1 MRDILTKVEDFFAS
15 LVSRLSRKPKEK
27 DEKNT
32 KKPGFFDKIDAYFTA
47 HDGSFLIWS
56 FILSAVLMLLVYVSI
71 GVYPFGKN
79 SVLVLDLNGQYV
91 QFFAGLRAI
100 LHGDGSL
107 LYSFSRSLG
116 GEFLG
121 IYAYYLAS
129 PFSWLV
135 ALFPEQNILEALLLI
150 FVLKSGFSGLN
161 FGIFL
166 HYTRRPPK
174 TMTVSLS
181 ILYALSSYV
190 VVMQH
195 NTMWI
200 DAVMLLPLLIFGLE
214 RLIREKKPLL
224 YAFTLG
230 LILLSNYYI
239 GYMVCIFTALYFFY
253 YFAAHS
259 AEVRNPY
266 GERRHFLCSLL
277 RVGVYTLLGIGVAAM
292 MILPAYYSLSFGKTT
307 FSTGNFAFTSK
318 FEIIDFIAKMF
329 PGSYDTVRPEGL
341 PWVYSGTLSL
351 LLLPLFFAAGKI
363 KVREKIATG
372 VLLFFLFLSM
382 YINTLDVLWHG
393 GQAPNWLNYRYSF
406 VFIFVV
412 LLMGARTLSAL
423 RSVDYRAILAVAS
436 TLLILVVIL
445 QKLKLTYTA
454 NNKTEV
460 YFDNLN
466 GVWLSIGL
474 LIVFGILLLFL
485 NGHDRTSPRY
495 EPLATIL
502 LTVLCIEVLLNG
514 VFYMRR
520 QHEDVVIS
528 NYASYHDFYDEYA
541 KAFDYVK
548 ENDTSFYRMDKT
560 FQRTVCDS
568 FVLGYRGL
576 ASSTSTL
583 NASVVRFQRELGMKA
598 DSHWTEATGSTIAT
612 NALLGVKYW
621 VAKEGEAVHPHYQE
635 YHRDGD
641 TALGTAT
648 VTYLNPYALPIA
660 FASSPAVKDI
670 TYAMPADPVFDSE
683 TGESLND
690 GGYVKKDN
698 QWVLA
703 EEWEDALFS
712 PFMRLNATYSAMT
725 GIEELTVY
733 HPIEADISMKGGL
746 KKDPSVWNHLVYKTD
761 AQDKDGRLC
770 FTFTAESTDPVY
782 CYFPSKY
789 TRKATVYLNG
799 EKLTDIQYYDYILTL
814 DSLKAGMQV
823 EVELALDP
831 ASTLYLV
838 EDIPYFY
845 TVDTED
851 LARAT
856 DILKA
861 GGISLT
867 EARDDFFKGTI
878 TAKEGMTTVQTTIPF
893 DEGWQ
898 ITVDGE
904 AVPGYRTLDAMLAF
918 NLPEAGE
925 HEITLRYRPS
935 VYGKGLA
942 ISIVSLVLLGAVL
955 TLIILRNRKKMTIKG
970 ENLASGALLF
980 FLPLP
985 KAEEKNCAP
994 CEEDMPEKSGD
1005 APEKE
1010 TASVKKTG
1018 TKPRKNST
1026 ASRKNR
1032 RK

>member
-1 MRDILTKVEDFFAS
+1 MRDILKRIEDFFAS
-15 LVSRLSRKPKEK
+15 LGGRLSKKPEKSKEEQK
-27 DEKNT
+27 
-32 KKPGFFDKIDAYFTA
+32 KKPGFFDKIDNYFA
-47 HDGSFLIWS
+47 KRDGSFLIWS
-56 FILSAVLMLLVYVSI
+56 FVLSAVLMLLVYVAI

-100 LHGDGSL
+100 LHGDGTL

-129 PFSWLV
+129 PLSWLV
-135 ALFPEQNILEALLLI
+135 ALFPEKSILEALLTI
-150 FVLKSGFSGLN
+150 FVLKCGFTGLN

-174 TMTVSLS
+174 TMTIALS
-181 ILYALSSYV
+181 ILYALSSYL

-200 DAVMLLPLLIFGLE
+200 DAMMLVPLLILGLE

-224 YAFTLG
+224 YAFSLG
-230 LILLSNYYI
+230 LILLCNYYI

-253 YFAAHS
+253 YFLAHS
-259 AEVRNPY
+259 ADVRNPY
-266 GERRHFLCSLL
+266 GERRHFLAALL
-277 RVGVYTLLGIGVAAM
+277 RTGVFTLLGIGVAAM
-292 MILPAYYSLSFGKTT
+292 LIFPAYYSLTFGKTG

-318 FEIIDFIAKMF
+318 FEILDFIAKMF

-351 LLLPLFFAAGKI
+351 LLLPLYFAAAKI
-363 KVREKIATG
+363 KTREKVATG
-372 VLLFFLFLSM
+372 ALLLILFLSM
-382 YINTLDVLWHG
+382 YINTFDVLWHG

-406 VFIFVV
+406 LFIFVM
-412 LLMGARTLSAL
+412 LLMAARTLTAL

-436 TLLILVVIL
+436 VLLILVVVL

-454 NNKTEV
+454 NGETRE

-474 LIVFGILLLFL
+474 LIVFGTLLLFL
-485 NGHDRTSPRY
+485 NGHDRSSPRY
-495 EPLATIL
+495 EPIATVL

-528 NYASYHDFYDEYA
+528 SYASYHDFYDEYA
-541 KAFDYVK
+541 AAFDYIK
-548 ENDTSFYRMDKT
+548 EEDDSFYRMDKT

-583 NASVVRFQRELGMKA
+583 NASVVKFQRALGMKA

-612 NALLGVKYW
+612 NAFLGVKYW
-621 VAKEGEAVHPHYQE
+621 IAKADEAVHPLYLE

-641 TALGTAT
+641 AERGTAT

-660 FASSPAVKDI
+660 FASNAAVKDV
-670 TYAMPADPVFDSE
+670 TYAMPADPTYKD
-683 TGESLND
+683 GEWVD
-690 GGYVKKDN
+690 YGGYTYKNGK
-698 QWVLA
+698 WMLA
-703 EEWEDALFS
+703 EEWEDAPFS
-712 PFMRLNATYSAMT
+712 PFERLNETYAAMT
-725 GIEELTVY
+725 GIEGITVY
-733 HPIEADISMKGGL
+733 DPVSVQMAAKGSL
-746 KKDPSVWNHLVYKTD
+746 RKEQSVWNHLVYQTD
-761 AQDKDGRLC
+761 TGSAEDRLS
-770 FTFTAESTDPVY
+770 FTFTAESSDPVY

-789 TRKATVYLNG
+789 TRKATVYVMG
-799 EKLTDIQYYDYILTL
+799 EKLTDIQYYDHILTL
-814 DSLKAGMQV
+814 GNLTAGQEV
-823 EVELALDP
+823 TVELGFDGP
-831 ASTLYLV
+831 STLYLF
-838 EDIPYFY
+838 EGIPYFY
-845 TVDTED
+845 TVDGEE
-851 LARAT
+851 LAHAT
-856 DILKA
+856 DVLRA
-861 GGISLT
+861 GGITLS
-867 EARDDFFKGTI
+867 EAKDNFFKGTI
-878 TAKEGMTTVQTTIPF
+878 EATADMTTVQTTIPY
-893 DEGWQ
+893 DAGWQ

-904 AVPGYRTLDAMLAF
+904 DVSGYCTLDAMLAF
-918 NLPEAGE
+918 DLPGE
-925 HEITLRYRPS
+925 GEYEITLRYRPAI
-935 VYGKGLA
+935 YGAGLA
-942 ISIVSLVLLGAVL
+942 ISIVSLLLLGAVL
-955 TLIILRNRKKMTIKG
+955 TLIVLREKKKLTVEG
-970 ENLASGALLF
+970 NNLASRALLF

-985 KAEEKNCAP
+985 KAEQKNCAP
-994 CEEDMPEKSGD
+994 TDEEAPPEEA
-1005 APEKE
+1005 APERKRPSS
-1010 TASVKKTG
+1010 AKK
-1018 TKPRKNST
+1018 K
-1026 ASRKNR
+1026 R